1 MDVLTLLS
9 YGVVGY
15 LISSDYQILPLAPIA
30 VFISASVHKEIH
42 HEQPLRCVLWF
53 AVAMITLCAVVIL
66 FTGLHHATTL
76 DRAAVRV
83 ETYHQPR

>member
-1 MDVLTLLS
+1 MDALTLLS

-15 LISSDYQILPLAPIA
+15 LVAPLA

-42 HEQPLRCVLWF
+42 YEQPLRGVLWF
-53 AVAMITLCAVVIL
+53 GVAMMTLCALIIL

-83 ETYHQPR
+83 ETYH